1 MSRVGDLPGADGAAP
16 VPPVGRR
23 LAGRKASQLRPGVA
37 TVAPPD
43 RHSDAGARIAPD
55 AATCGEGATPIR
67 PRSVVLAMA
76 AHPAT
81 LRTPPWHILFRVAG
95 HPVGVRLLEPTDGP
109 NVTDVFRHLSP
120 ASRRRRFLS
129 TNCEYPPDLV
139 DALGSTSRPGRYAL
153 VAALLDR
160 PRRPIIAIAEFVR
173 NAEPWVAEPAIT
185 VLDAYQGH
193 RWEPGSRTCSSKP
206 PSNAA
211 SPASPARS
219 MSPTPRPRD
228 WSNEPARA
236 SRSTRPGCCDSPSTF
251 PESTA
256 VVPAGE
262 GADPSQTVQWG
273 REPELERRAAAAAL
287 ATVSS
292 VR

>member
-173 NAEPWVAEPAIT
+173 NADAPWVAEPAIT

-193 RWEPGSRTCSSKP
+193 RLGTRLSHMLFEAAQQRGVTRFTGTLDV
-206 PSNAA
+206 SNTAA
-211 SPASPARS
+211 SRLVQRAGARLAID
-219 MSPTPRPRD
+219 TPGVLRFALDIPRVH
-228 WSNEPARA
+228 RG
-236 SRSTRPGCCDSPSTF
+236 RTR
-251 PESTA
+251 
-256 VVPAGE
+256 
-262 GADPSQTVQWG
+262 
-273 REPELERRAAAAAL
+273 R
-287 ATVSS
+287 
-292 VR
+292 